1 LVGEYLAADQHQV
14 ETATDGRDGL
24 EKLRTGHFDL
34 IVTDRSMPKMSGDQ
48 LAVAAK
54 RLSPE
59 TPVLLLT
66 GFGELMADQGERP
79 EGVDLI
85 VSKPV
90 TLSTLRDAMAK
101 LIAA

>member
-1 LVGEYLAADQHQV
+1 MLEEYFTADQHYV
-14 ETATDGRDGL
+14 ETATNGVEGL
-24 EKLRTGHFDL
+24 KKAHAGQFDL

-48 LAVAAK
+48 LAAAVK
-54 RLSPE
+54 QMNPK

-66 GFGELMADQGERP
+66 GFGELMAAREERP

-90 TLSTLRDAMAK
+90 TMTALREAVAK
-101 LIAA
+101 RGA

>member
-1 LVGEYLAADQHQV
+1 
-14 ETATDGRDGL
+14 
-24 EKLRTGHFDL
+24 
-34 IVTDRSMPKMSGDQ
+34 
-48 LAVAAK
+48 
-54 RLSPE
+54 
-59 TPVLLLT
+59 
-66 GFGELMADQGERP
+66 MADQGERP

>member
-1 LVGEYLAADQHQV
+1 MH
-14 ETATDGRDGL
+14 
-24 EKLRTGHFDL
+24 LRYFDL
-34 IVTDRSMPKMSGDQ
+34 IVTDRSMPKMSCDQ

-66 GFGELMADQGERP
+66 GFGELMADRGERP